1 MIKRSRLA
9 ACVAALSLSALGACA
24 SDRQVNLQ
32 KAAYDTMSA
41 YHVAATGAEAYL
53 ASGNVNATVKA
64 EIKTASA
71 AAMTPLTALDN
82 AVTAGD
88 SLTTTTTV
96 STAESALAGLQSA
109 LADAQAT
116 TTTGS
121 N

>member
-1 MIKRSRLA
+1 MSKRTHLA
-9 ACVAALSLSALGACA
+9 ACAAILSLATLGACA
-24 SDRQVNLQ
+24 SDKQVNLQ

-53 ASGNVNATVKA
+53 ASGNVNATVKS
-64 EIKTASA
+64 EIKA
-71 AAMTPLTALDN
+71 AAAAALTPLTTLDN
-82 AVTAGD
+82 AITAGD
-88 SLTTTTTV
+88 SLTTTTV

>member
-9 ACVAALSLSALGACA
+9 ACAAVLSLAALGACA

-32 KAAYDTMSA
+32 KAAYDSMSA

-82 AVTAGD
+82 AIAAGD
-88 SLTTTTTV
+88 SLTTTTV

-116 TTTGS
+116 TTMGS